1 MRSVVLIAP
10 EFPPSNTAG
19 AHRPRLF
26 AKHLPAFGWTPTVV
40 TIRRDLIEGPL
51 DPLLESLVDPG
62 LDVVRTTALP
72 VRPIRIIGDIG
83 LRTLVSHARL
93 LNSMARRGALD
104 AVVLFG
110 PPWFSFVHG
119 PLVRRLSGVPYLVD
133 YIDPWIS
140 DWTTAHRFMSK
151 GWFYHH
157 AARAIEPRVLK
168 LASHVTAVSQGILND
183 LRVRYPWLRSDR
195 MSAMPYGAEPDDLDA
210 SARLGVMPPDFRPGN
225 GEVNICFTGALQPH
239 GTELIRAVLLALREL
254 RTSGSPLG
262 SRVRLRLYGT
272 SNLTWG
278 HNRHAVLP
286 LAHELGVGDMV
297 TEIPERI
304 PYLSA
309 LAVLRASDVVLVMG
323 STDQYYHASKLYPAI
338 VAGRPILAICHAQS
352 NICTVMRD
360 TAAGATVTFSDTRQ
374 LAGRVAEIRQA
385 IETLA
390 ATAPRQPGA
399 AAGVERF
406 TARAS
411 TAVLAAALNRM
422 TTRPQVRE
430 AV

>member
-10 EFPPSNTAG
+10 DFPPSNTAG

-51 DPLLESLVDPG
+51 DPRLESLVDPA

-72 VRPIRIIGDIG
+72 IRPVRIVGDMG
-83 LRTLVSHARL
+83 LRTLVSHAKAIA
-93 LNSMARRGALD
+93 SMARSGPVD

-110 PPWFSFVHG
+110 PPWFSFLQG
-119 PLVRRLSGVPYLVD
+119 PLARRRSGVPYLVD
-133 YIDPWIS
+133 YIDPWMS
-140 DWTTAHRFMSK
+140 DWTAAQPFMSK
-151 GWFYHH
+151 GWLHH
-157 AARAIEPRVLK
+157 RVAKVLEPMVLK
-168 LASHVTAVSQGILND
+168 SASHVTAVSQGILDD
-183 LRVRYPWLRSDR
+183 LRARYPWLTPDR

-210 SARLGVMPPDFRPGN
+210 SARLGVVPPDFRPGT
-225 GEVNICFTGALQPH
+225 GEVNVCFTGALQPH

-254 RTSGSPLG
+254 RTSGSPLA

-278 HNRHAVLP
+278 HSRHAVLP
-286 LAHELGVGDMV
+286 LAQEMGVADIV
-297 TEIPERI
+297 SEVPERI
-304 PYLSA
+304 PYLTA

-323 STDQYYHASKLYPAI
+323 STDRYYHASKLYPAI
-338 VAGRPILAICHAQS
+338 VSGRPILAICHAQS
-352 NICTVMRD
+352 SIATVMRD
-360 TAAGATVTFSDTRQ
+360 TAAGATVTFSDISEV
-374 LAGRVAEIRQA
+374 AGRAGEIRRA

-390 ATAPRQPGA
+390 AAGPRPVGA
-399 AAGVERF
+399 APGVERF

-411 TAVLAAALNRM
+411 TAVLAAALHRM
-422 TTRPQVRE
+422 AARPHVKE

>member
-1 MRSVVLIAP
+1 
-10 EFPPSNTAG
+10 
-19 AHRPRLF
+19 
-26 AKHLPAFGWTPTVV
+26 
-40 TIRRDLIEGPL
+40 
-51 DPLLESLVDPG
+51 
-62 LDVVRTTALP
+62 
-72 VRPIRIIGDIG
+72 
-83 LRTLVSHARL
+83 
-93 LNSMARRGALD
+93 
-104 AVVLFG
+104 
-110 PPWFSFVHG
+110 
-119 PLVRRLSGVPYLVD
+119 
-133 YIDPWIS
+133 
-140 DWTTAHRFMSK
+140 
-151 GWFYHH
+151 
-157 AARAIEPRVLK
+157 
-168 LASHVTAVSQGILND
+168 
-183 LRVRYPWLRSDR
+183 

-210 SARLGVMPPDFRPGN
+210 SARHGVMPPDFRRGK

-360 TAAGATVTFSDTRQ
+360 TAAGATVTFSDPRQ